1 MEQHRTD
8 LPAANLPVR
17 VKNELVFRD
26 LTVKRTENL
35 AGCFKRIVLG
45 GEDLKGF
52 TSRGFDDHIK
62 LFFPASQGDVVTPPV
77 ATEEGIVWG
86 EGPRP
91 LNREYTP
98 LHFDAQANEL
108 TLDFYLHDGGVASE
122 WAEGAK
128 PGDKL
133 IIGGPRGSLII
144 PMDYQW
150 QLYVCDET
158 GLPALK
164 RRLSELKQ
172 AATGAKIT
180 VLVKAR
186 DASCVRYLEDEK
198 DVSVE
203 WIIGAEDSDDLETD
217 ALMQKVKSLSLPDN
231 DFYIW
236 ATGEGKRVKA
246 LNDYFTVTQKCDPA
260 YVRCVAY
267 WHNK

>member
-1 MEQHRTD
+1 MEPPRKES
-8 LPAANLPVR
+8 PAVNLPVR
-17 VKNELVFRD
+17 VKNELAFRS
-26 LTVKRTENL
+26 LSVKSSESL
-35 AGCFKRIVLG
+35 AGCFKRIVLS

-52 TSRGFDDHIK
+52 NSRGFDDHIK
-62 LFFPASQGDVVTPPV
+62 LFFPANPGDVITAPV

-108 TLDFYLHDGGVASE
+108 TLDFYIHDGGVASV

-144 PMDYQW
+144 PVNYQW
-150 QLYVCDET
+150 QLYICDET

-164 RRLSELKQ
+164 RRLGELKQ
-172 AATGAKIT
+172 AANDAKIT
-180 VLVKAR
+180 VLVNVK
-186 DASCVRYLEDEK
+186 DASCVSYLAAETAFNIEWFHGDEQL
-198 DVSVE
+198 VE
-203 WIIGAEDSDDLETD
+203 
-217 ALMQKVKSLSLPDN
+217 KVKSLSLPQSD
-231 DFYIW
+231 YYVW
-236 ATGEGKRVKA
+236 ATGEGKLVKG
-246 LNDYFTVTQKCDPA
+246 LNDYFTVTRELDPA
-260 YVRCVAY
+260 YIRCVAY